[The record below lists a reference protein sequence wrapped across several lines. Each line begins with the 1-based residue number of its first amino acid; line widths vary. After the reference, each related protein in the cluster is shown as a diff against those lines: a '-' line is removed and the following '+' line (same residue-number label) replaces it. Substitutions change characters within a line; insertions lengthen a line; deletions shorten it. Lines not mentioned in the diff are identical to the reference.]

1 MKLTKRMKKLLA
13 GTLVAFVLMT
23 MFSCQHQKI
32 KALEEKVNVKQ
43 EQQVEK
49 TETKMYKDTIRNKFN
64 EMQSYQVEE
73 GKINF
78 KHDFTYEKKAT
89 FSTHKVNI
97 SAFGDVYYA

>member
-1 MKLTKRMKKLLA
+1 MKLTKRVKKLLA

-32 KALEEKVNVKQ
+32 KALEEQTNIKQ

-64 EMQSYQVEE
+64 EMQS
-73 GKINF
+73 
-78 KHDFTYEKKAT
+78 
-89 FSTHKVNI
+89 
-97 SAFGDVYYA
+97 

>member
-1 MKLTKRMKKLLA
+1 MVFTKLTRRVKKLLA

-32 KALEEKVNVKQ
+32 KSLEEQANVKQ

-64 EMQSYQVEE
+64 EMQSYQVE
-73 GKINF
+73 
-78 KHDFTYEKKAT
+78 
-89 FSTHKVNI
+89 
-97 SAFGDVYYA
+97 